1 MGQCLNAVTGH
12 PEDHQKIV
20 KTTTANTARTFAD
33 RSAADQLEVT
43 LKPSANSLR
52 SPDGKSNETAAMA
65 TLLYTIIG
73 MTASASLNCA
83 VRREISPCTCS
94 PGLFA
99 NNIDVKCEQM
109 ESFGQVVNALQDR
122 FTEDHNIW
130 LTISHSQLLDLAALS
145 FWEMNMNIKSL
156 RINFDN
162 LRVLRVPRPVESFP
176 SEGKGLR

>member
-1 MGQCLNAVTGH
+1 
-12 PEDHQKIV
+12 
-20 KTTTANTARTFAD
+20 
-33 RSAADQLEVT
+33 
-43 LKPSANSLR
+43 
-52 SPDGKSNETAAMA
+52 MA

-94 PGLFA
+94 PGFFA

-156 RINFDN
+156 RINYDN
-162 LRVLRVPRPVESFP
+162 LSIPGPVS
-176 SEGKGLR
+176 

>member
-1 MGQCLNAVTGH
+1 
-12 PEDHQKIV
+12 
-20 KTTTANTARTFAD
+20 
-33 RSAADQLEVT
+33 
-43 LKPSANSLR
+43 
-52 SPDGKSNETAAMA
+52 MA

-162 LRVLRVPRPVESFP
+162 LSMADCVKRTVRR
-176 SEGKGLR
+176 